1 MNKIFSRIIHERII
15 SVLLRIIS
23 NEQASFVQGGSI
35 AENVLLVQEITIKI
49 RKSGKSPKLET
60 KLGMI
65 KNYDRIEWLFLI
77 KALRKI
83 RFSERLIDVVYGLM
97 ENNGYS
103 ILLNGQPK
111 IFFRYS
117 RGIKQGD
124 PLSLTLLILVAE
136 VMSESLNYLMEKND
150 FKRFGMLKGNPK
162 INYLAF
168 IDDMIILC
176 ESEVR
181 IMQIIIEILERYER
195 VSQQKSTK
203 KKVSY
208 TCIIVCQEG
217 LLQQQRQQLVF

>member
-1 MNKIFSRIIHERII
+1 
-15 SVLLRIIS
+15 
-23 NEQASFVQGGSI
+23 
-35 AENVLLVQEITIKI
+35 
-49 RKSGKSPKLET
+49 
-60 KLGMI
+60 MI

-111 IFFRYS
+111 VFFRYS
-117 RGIKQGD
+117 RGLKQGD

-136 VMSESLNYLMEKND
+136 VMSESLNSLMEKND

-162 INYLAF
+162 INCLAF

-181 IMQIIIEILERYER
+181 IMQIIIQILERYER

-217 LLQQQRQQLVF
+217 LLQQQRSNWHFKEIFFFHLPRLLCFL